1 MVLLSGGKHE
11 LNDGHVFHIAPLS
24 CVLMCLQVDRSGGF
38 SGGTK
43 HSTVV
48 MKAEHRGGIWWQKER
63 LYRNIKSVC
72 MCLLYCLLGNLSLSQ
87 NVTFSRRQVA
97 LNSDA

>member
-1 MVLLSGGKHE
+1 MAMSFILHSH
-11 LNDGHVFHIAPLS
+11 S

-48 MKAEHRGGIWWQKER
+48 MKAEHQGGIWWEKEQ
-63 LYRNIKSVC
+63 LYIHHEKRVYVFALLSPQQLESVTKC
-72 MCLLYCLLGNLSLSQ
+72 HLFTAAGCS
-87 NVTFSRRQVA
+87 
-97 LNSDA
+97 